1 METTRTRPPIEQRRP
16 VGERSRTGVDEVAAR
31 AGAVSPSMRVA
42 YLLSAIVVVL
52 ATVASVLGLVVDDL
66 YRGDPWGVEAFRGG
80 DLVTLLVAMPVLA
93 ASIVFARRGSARA
106 TAVWIGML
114 GYCVYDFAFYAY
126 QPVFNDVFLPHLAIL
141 ALSIQALALALAGVD
156 RTTVGEALRNDRVA
170 RWVGALL
177 VAVGAG
183 QGALW
188 IALIV
193 RNAVTGELLADLP
206 ADGQHLVFALDLTL
220 MMPALVVA
228 GVLLFRRRA
237 VGYLLATA
245 ASVLGAVYTL
255 NGMAARWFQA
265 DAGVPGVG
273 SPVSIDG
280 ALLVLAMAVPAVV
293 LVTGR
298 PRARGRGPGAAA

>member
-1 METTRTRPPIEQRRP
+1 MRP
-16 VGERSRTGVDEVAAR
+16 AAT
-31 AGAVSPSMRVA
+31 STPPRVA
-42 YLLSAIVVVL
+42 YLLSAIVLLL
-52 ATVASVLGLVVDDL
+52 ATVSSALGLVVDDL

-80 DLVTLLVAMPVLA
+80 DLVTLLVAMPILA
-93 ASIVFARRGSARA
+93 ASLVLARRGSARA

-114 GYCVYDFAFYAY
+114 GYCVYDVAFYAY
-126 QPVFNDVFLPHLAIL
+126 QPAFNDAFLLHVAIL
-141 ALSIQALALALAGVD
+141 ALSIQALAFAIGGVD
-156 RTTVGEALRNDRVA
+156 RTAVGEALRNDRVA

-188 IALIV
+188 IGLIV

-237 VGYLLATA
+237 VGYVLATA

-265 DAGVPGVG
+265 EADVPGVA
-273 SPVSIDG
+273 SPVSLDG
-280 ALLVLAMAVPAVV
+280 ALLVLAMAVPALV
-293 LVTGR
+293 LVLGR
-298 PRARGRGPGAAA
+298 PRSRGREPGGTA